1 MRITRCHERVANLY
15 SLLYRKVMKVTS
27 YSSLR
32 QNLAKC
38 MDEVTDDHAPML
50 VTRANGRHAV
60 LMSLEDFA
68 SYEETRYLMSSPAN
82 AKRLNESIA
91 DLETGRGM
99 IKVEFD
105 EAAGEFKRVDEN
117 SIAGKSAA

>member
-1 MRITRCHERVANLY
+1 
-15 SLLYRKVMKVTS
+15 MKVTS
-27 YSSLR
+27 YSKLR

-82 AKRLNESIA
+82 ATQSHSKRWKSLRRPSANSPHRLTSKPPDEYRH
-91 DLETGRGM
+91 LEAR
-99 IKVEFD
+99 
-105 EAAGEFKRVDEN
+105 AG
-117 SIAGKSAA
+117 